1 MAKETM
7 KAVIFKG
14 PHEVAIE
21 DRPVPK
27 IQDGKDIIVKVEYSA
42 LCGRYVECFS
52 QYLTLVILSQVS
64 FTTGLSLVVP
74 VYFDP
79 LYYTPNLEYQIN
91 IRG

>member
-14 PHEVAIE
+14 PHEVVIE

-42 LCGRYVECFS
+42 LCGRYE
-52 QYLTLVILSQVS
+52 YLPVLNSSNTSAVTFAL
-64 FTTGLSLVVP
+64 FT
-74 VYFDP
+74 
-79 LYYTPNLEYQIN
+79 N
-91 IRG
+91 

>member
-14 PHEVAIE
+14 PHEVIIE

-42 LCGRYVECFS
+42 LCGRYADFS
-52 QYLTLVILSQVS
+52 
-64 FTTGLSLVVP
+64 
-74 VYFDP
+74 YFQLFSKLIPP
-79 LYYTPNLEYQIN
+79 LPRNICYQIYV
-91 IRG
+91 RKAVRPQFFYPQKTFR